1 MFFKFVCNTIILKYY
16 SQFCSS
22 TGSHEIKKYNI
33 NPNQQALILNSEND
47 ARTPKENAVNLLNQ
61 IPLGRLLTSK
71 EPGHGVFFRTCVKEN
86 IFNYL
91 NNNIL
96 PNNYTLCEEKT
107 LEIDKSFSLKVF

>member
-1 MFFKFVCNTIILKYY
+1 MELFY
-16 SQFCSS
+16 
-22 TGSHEIKKYNI
+22 
-33 NPNQQALILNSEND
+33 
-47 ARTPKENAVNLLNQ
+47 
-61 IPLGRLLTSK
+61 
-71 EPGHGVFFRTCVKEN
+71 RTCVKEN